1 MDPGIWINELQTIVA
16 RDSAYVG
23 PHGDPLAH
31 VYGVASQLRDIAS
44 SDRQREAIAIA
55 VAEFKRW
62 FKEKPSATA
71 EVKERERRD
80 LMAAIAGLRREYDA

>member
-1 MDPGIWINELQTIVA
+1 MDAGIWINELQTIVA

-44 SDRQREAIAIA
+44 TDRQREAIAIA

-71 EVKERERRD
+71 EVKEFERRD

>member
-1 MDPGIWINELQTIVA
+1 MDAGIWINELQTIVA

-44 SDRQREAIAIA
+44 TDRQREAIAIA

-71 EVKERERRD
+71 EVIARERRD
-80 LMAAIAGLRREYDA
+80 LMVAIAGLRREYDA

>member
-1 MDPGIWINELQTIVA
+1 MDANIWINELQTIVA

-44 SDRQREAIAIA
+44 TDPQREAIALA
-55 VAEFKRW
+55 LTEFKRW
-62 FKEKPSATA
+62 FKGKPGATA
-71 EVKERERRD
+71 EVRERERRD
-80 LMAAIAGLRREYDA
+80 VMAAIAGLRREYDA

>member
-1 MDPGIWINELQTIVA
+1 MDASIWINELQTIVA

-44 SDRQREAIAIA
+44 TDPQREAIAIA
-55 VAEFKRW
+55 IAEFKRW
-62 FKEKPSATA
+62 FKEKPGATA
-71 EVKERERRD
+71 EMRERERRNVV
-80 LMAAIAGLRREYDA
+80 AAIAGLRREYGA

>member
-1 MDPGIWINELQTIVA
+1 MDASIWINELQTIVA

-31 VYGVASQLRDIAS
+31 VYGVAAQLRDIAS
-44 SDRQREAIAIA
+44 TDRQREAVAIA

-62 FKEKPSATA
+62 FKQRFSATA
-71 EVKERERRD
+71 EMRERERRD
-80 LMAAIAGLRREYDA
+80 VMAAIAGLRREYGA

>member
-1 MDPGIWINELQTIVA
+1 MDAGIWINELQTIVA
-16 RDSAYVG
+16 RDLAYVG

-44 SDRQREAIAIA
+44 TDRQREAIAIA

-71 EVKERERRD
+71 EVKEREGRE

>member
-1 MDPGIWINELQTIVA
+1 MDASIWINELQTIVA

-44 SDRQREAIAIA
+44 TGSQREAIAIA
-55 VAEFKRW
+55 IAEFKRW
-62 FKEKPSATA
+62 FKEKPGATA
-71 EVKERERRD
+71 EMRERERRNV
-80 LMAAIAGLRREYDA
+80 MAAIAGLRREYGA

>member
-1 MDPGIWINELQTIVA
+1 MNCRQSSLEIWPTSDRMAIRWHMSMGWL
-16 RDSAYVG
+16 
-23 PHGDPLAH
+23 P
-31 VYGVASQLRDIAS
+31 S
-44 SDRQREAIAIA
+44 SGTDRQREAIAIA

-71 EVKERERRD
+71 EVKEREGRE